1 MKKESSIFSATFWR
15 NALGQIRHTKTLA
28 GAGLLSAIGI
38 ALKAFTIPL
47 TPVTRISFVFVCLG
61 IGGYLFGPFVAG
73 FIAVVVDLIGFFISP
88 TGGPYMPI
96 FTLIAFLG
104 GFIYGCFLYQ
114 KPLKIYRTFCA
125 QLTYTLIINFI
136 LNPFFLNLYYGK
148 GFWVLFV
155 ARIPTNLIMLPL
167 GTFLL
172 YFLQKAL
179 QNKNLS
185 TAH

>member
-1 MKKESSIFSATFWR
+1 MKKQSSIFSSAFWR
-15 NALGQIRHTKTLA
+15 SALKEIRQTKTLA

-38 ALKAFTIPL
+38 ALKFLTIPL

-61 IGGYLFGPFVAG
+61 VGGYLFGPFVAG
-73 FIAVVVDLIGFFISP
+73 FIAIVVDLIGFFVSP
-88 TGGPYMPI
+88 TGGPYMPV

-104 GFIYGCFLYQ
+104 GFIYGCFLYKQ
-114 KPLKIYRTFCA
+114 PLQIWRTFFA
-125 QLTYTLIINFI
+125 QLTYTLIINFF
-136 LNPFFLNLYYGK
+136 LNPLFLNFYYGK

-172 YFLQKAL
+172 YFLQKSL
-179 QNKNLS
+179 QNKI
-185 TAH
+185 H